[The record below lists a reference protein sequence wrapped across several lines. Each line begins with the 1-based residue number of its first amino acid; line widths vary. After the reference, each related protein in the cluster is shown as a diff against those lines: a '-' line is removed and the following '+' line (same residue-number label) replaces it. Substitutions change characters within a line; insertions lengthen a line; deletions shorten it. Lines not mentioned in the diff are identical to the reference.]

1 MAEATC
7 KQIALKWIDE
17 NKAKAVVG
25 GCVEVLMDVINE
37 HIDKENMCRTACFTV
52 DYLLS
57 GSQIQTIK
65 LLTIT

>member
-1 MAEATC
+1 MTKATC

-25 GCVEVLMDVINE
+25 GCIEVLMDVINE
-37 HIDKENMCRTACFTV
+37 HISKENMCHSACFAI

-65 LLTIT
+65 LIAIN